1 MVVHTFALGSLGS
14 SSVTNELN
22 SLHARSNSS
31 LAAQRIRLRIH
42 PSPRSIPLLITQQR
56 CRIHQDRLF
65 LASAASGNGS
75 SSSTTADTSST
86 PPLAADDEFCA
97 LAYVQIDNTKNP
109 NFTVM
114 EIEVQDYPGLLR
126 VVSWVLNGLELI
138 AQNATLSTSTDG
150 VAYNTFWI
158 SSRSGKK
165 LSDTAADLL
174 VERVRE
180 FLSYC
185 SPRPGEAVQTEF
197 SLGPISVS
205 NTEHSQYTLVKVRE
219 QERTPGFLL
228 EVASVLSGLN
238 VQVLQGV
245 IQGCVDCGDDVP
257 NQLSAQLN
265 SKDGARLFEFWVR
278 NQDGQKLKVGH
289 VRALLYALGI
299 GLGIAGQRYPL
310 TPPNR
315 EII

>member
-1 MVVHTFALGSLGS
+1 MVVHAFGFGSFGS
-14 SSVTNELN
+14 SSVTDELN

-31 LAAQRIRLRIH
+31 LAAQRISLRIH
-42 PSPRSIPLLITQQR
+42 PSCRSRSTPSTQQHSR
-56 CRIHQDRLF
+56 RHKNRLF
-65 LASAASGNGS
+65 LTSAASGNG
-75 SSSTTADTSST
+75 TTADTSPAS
-86 PPLAADDEFCA
+86 PLAADDEFCA

-109 NFTVM
+109 NFTVL

-150 VAYNTFWI
+150 IAYNTFWI
-158 SSRSGKK
+158 SNRSGKK
-165 LSDTAADLL
+165 LSNTAAELL
-174 VERVRE
+174 VERVRDY
-180 FLSYC
+180 LSYC
-185 SPRPGEAVQTEF
+185 SPKPAEAVQTEF
-197 SLGPISVS
+197 ALGPISVS

-265 SKDGARLFEFWVR
+265 NKDGARLFEFWVR
-278 NQDGQKLKVGH
+278 NQNGQKLQVGH

-299 GLGIAGQRYPL
+299 GLGMAGQRFPL

-315 EII
+315 EIL

>member
-1 MVVHTFALGSLGS
+1 MVVHTFAFGSFGS
-14 SSVTNELN
+14 SSELN
-22 SLHARSNSS
+22 SLHARSKSS
-31 LAAQRIRLRIH
+31 LAAQRTRQCIH
-42 PSPRSIPLLITQQR
+42 PSPSSISPFLRQQR
-56 CRIHQDRLF
+56 SRIHKNRLF
-65 LASAASGNGS
+65 LTSAASENGGT
-75 SSSTTADTSST
+75 TTADADASSAS
-86 PPLAADDEFCA
+86 PLAADDEFCA
-97 LAYVQIDNTKNP
+97 LAYVQVDNKKNP

-138 AQNATLSTSTDG
+138 AQNAILSTSADG

-174 VERVRE
+174 AERVRE

-185 SPRPGEAVQTEF
+185 SPRPAEAVQTEF

-257 NQLSAQLN
+257 NQLSAQLE

-278 NQDGQKLKVGH
+278 NQDGQKLQVGH

-299 GLGIAGQRYPL
+299 GLGIAGQRFPL